1 MTGEA
6 LLEGATDH
14 GGISVSLESTTL
26 TTVTD
31 AEGQFSLEDVT
42 PGTHTVVARRSGY
55 GDVRQSVEVRAGETA
70 SVTLELQR
78 SRTELEGSVDLEGS
92 EDVSGVTVSVVE
104 SGATTT
110 TDAQGLFR
118 FSGLPAGTYTLEFQ
132 KEGYV
137 SAQLTETVEAGDHHF
152 VSVTL
157 LRERGVVTGVLQ
169 LEGSDDPSGV
179 LITLVGA
186 NASTTTDAQGHFRF
200 EGVPTGTYTVL
211 AQRNLYLDAE
221 QTVEVRANQESA
233 VTLTMSLG
241 RGDVSGTVQLSD
253 GASPEGVTL
262 TLVRSGATTTTDA
275 QGRFSFTNL
284 PQGDDT
290 LRAQKEGYA
299 TAEQPVSV
307 RHAAPA
313 TLSFTLT
320 RTQGRVAGV
329 IQLEGASDHSGAT
342 VTMTASG
349 ATATTDAQGRYAFEN
364 VPVGTHALV
373 IQRDLYA
380 QVQRSAVVSAGATAT
395 VSVTLARL
403 RGNLQGN
410 IRLTGAIQHAG
421 TTVTLDEAG
430 LTSTTDAQGRY
441 TFSNVPTGTYTLT
454 ARRNAYTQVQRTVE
468 VRAGVT
474 LSVSFNLEPLYGQ
487 LAGTIQLQGASNH
500 AGITVTLD
508 EAGLTS
514 TTNAQGQYAFNNVTP
529 GTYTLTAR
537 RNFYAQV
544 QRTVE
549 IQVGVTPAV
558 SFTLEHLYG
567 QLAGVIQL
575 EGGGAPGDILVTLTG
590 TSLSATTDAQGQFS
604 FGRIPAGPYTLNAQ
618 KQDFSSVQQAVE
630 VRPDEQTSVD
640 LTLRFARGSI
650 AGTVALDDGA
660 FPSGI
665 TVSVAELG
673 RTLTTDGAGRFT
685 LNDLIPGTYS
695 LEFQRAGYLRHEQA
709 VEVRSEQ
716 STSLSVTLRR
726 ERGTVEG
733 TVRLEGEALHS
744 GATVFL
750 SGLSGQTTTNDQ
762 GRFFFENVPVG
773 TYTVTARR
781 SNYTRAQAQVVV
793 RLNETASA
801 DLSLNRLGAPVFTAP
816 KLAVQRG
823 HLRLEG
829 AHFGQER
836 GDVRISIG
844 GVDVQEYL
852 GWSDTEVVVR
862 VPGHLAPGVHELAMV
877 TGVDW
882 RPTVTASLR
891 VLRQRTLAY
900 DTHWGIGVL
909 PDNTVTVWGSTSSFG
924 FSLIPE
930 DLSDVVS
937 VGTGLLFA
945 VALQADGTVVKWGT
959 MDQAPVPAGLRDVVD
974 ISAYGT
980 LLLALKSDGTVVRI
994 IREGASEAWNVP
1006 EGLQDV
1012 VAVSAGY
1019 HNALVLKADGT
1030 VVIWGGADSGML
1042 DVPEGLNDV
1051 VAISLTDSSALAL
1064 RADGTAAVWGFGA
1077 SYHNLASTPDLSDVV
1092 QIAQG
1097 DRHYMALRS
1106 NGTVIAWGNNEHGQA
1121 APPANLTDAAA
1132 VAGWAWDKSIALRQN
1147 GTLATWGTFQSW
1159 NRPPA
1164 GLVLRVPAR

>member
-1 MTGEA
+1 MRLARPSFFWALLLALSACGPSSTPAPTPDAGTRPDSGTQLGRVTGEA
-6 LLEGATDH
+6 LLEGSTDH
-14 GGISVSLESTTL
+14 AGISVSLERTTL
-26 TTVTD
+26 TTTTNS
-31 AEGQFSLEDVT
+31 EGQFSLEDVT
-42 PGTHTVVARRSGY
+42 PGTHTVVARRSGH
-55 GDVRQSVEVRAGETA
+55 GDVRRTVEVVAGETA

-78 SRTELEGSVDLEGS
+78 AQAELEGSVDLEGS
-92 EDVSGVTVSVVE
+92 EDGSGVTVTVLE

-110 TDAQGLFR
+110 TDARGLFR

-137 SAQLTETVEAGDHHF
+137 SAQQTETVDAEEPLF

-157 LRERGVVTGVLQ
+157 LRERGGVSGVLQ
-169 LEGSDDPSGV
+169 LEGSDEASGV

-200 EGVPTGTYTVL
+200 EGVPTGTYTVR
-211 AQRNLYLDAE
+211 AQRDLYLDAE
-221 QTVEVRANQESA
+221 QPVEVRANQESE
-233 VTLTMSLG
+233 VTLTLSLG

-275 QGRFSFTNL
+275 QGRFSFANL
-284 PQGDDT
+284 PQGEDT

-307 RHAAPA
+307 RTAAPA
-313 TLSFTLT
+313 TVSFTLT
-320 RTQGRVAGV
+320 RTTGRVAGV
-329 IQLEGASDHSGAT
+329 IQLEGATDHSGAT

-403 RGNLQGN
+403 RGSLQGN
-410 IRLTGAIQHAG
+410 IRLTGATQHAG
-421 TTVTLDEAG
+421 TTVTLTEAG
-430 LTSTTDAQGRY
+430 LSSTTDAQGRY

-454 ARRNAYTQVQRTVE
+454 ARRSAYVETQRTVE

-487 LAGTIQLQGASNH
+487 LAG
-500 AGITVTLD
+500 V
-508 EAGLTS
+508 
-514 TTNAQGQYAFNNVTP
+514 
-529 GTYTLTAR
+529 
-537 RNFYAQV
+537 V
-544 QRTVE
+544 Q
-549 IQVGVTPAV
+549 I
-558 SFTLEHLYG
+558 
-567 QLAGVIQL
+567 
-575 EGGGAPGDILVTLTG
+575 EGGGAPEEVLVTLSG
-590 TSLSATTDAQGQFS
+590 TSLRATTNAQGQFS
-604 FGRIPAGPYTLNAQ
+604 FGRIPAGQYTLNAQ
-618 KQDFSSVQQAVE
+618 KQDFVSVQQAVE

-650 AGTVALDDGA
+650 AGALVMDDGA
-660 FPSGI
+660 SPSGV

-685 LNDLIPGTYS
+685 LNDLIPGIYS

-709 VEVRSEQ
+709 VEVRGEQ

-726 ERGTVEG
+726 ERGAVEG

-744 GATVFL
+744 GATVTL
-750 SGLSGQTTTNDQ
+750 SGLSGQTTTNEQ

-781 SNYTRAQAQVVV
+781 SNYTRAQAQVEVQ
-793 RLNETASA
+793 LNETASA
-801 DLSLNRLGAPVFTAP
+801 NLSLNRLGAPAFTAP

-829 AHFGQER
+829 ANFGQER
-836 GDVRISIG
+836 GDVRVSIG

-852 GWSDTEVVVR
+852 AWSDAEVVVR
-862 VPGHLAPGVHELAMV
+862 VPADLSPGVHAVAMV

-882 RPTVTASLR
+882 RPTVTASMR

-900 DTHWGIGVL
+900 DSSWGMGVR
-909 PDNTVTVWGSTSSFG
+909 PDNTVTVWGSTDTYGLSA
-924 FSLIPE
+924 IPAG
-930 DLSDVVS
+930 LSDVVS
-937 VGTGLLFA
+937 VGAGLNFA
-945 VALQADGTVVKWGT
+945 MALKADGTLVKWGT
-959 MDQAPVPAGLRDVVD
+959 LNPVPIPAGLADVVD
-974 ISAYGT
+974 ISASGV
-980 LLLALKSDGTVVRI
+980 LALALKRDGTVVAI
-994 IREGASEAWNVP
+994 SAPEAEQGHVP

-1012 VAVSAGY
+1012 VAVSAGTM
-1019 HNALVLKADGT
+1019 HGLALKADGT
-1030 VVIWGGADSGML
+1030 VVAWGQNVFGVR
-1042 DVPEGLNDV
+1042 DVPAGLTEV
-1051 VAISLTDSSALAL
+1051 VTIALTSNSGLAL
-1064 RADGTAAVWGFGA
+1064 RADGTATVWGFGA
-1077 SYHNLASTPDLSDVV
+1077 SYHGLANTPDLSDVV
-1092 QIAQG
+1092 EIAGG
-1097 DRHYMALRS
+1097 DNHYMALRA
-1106 NGTVIAWGNNEHGQA
+1106 NGTVIAWGDNQHGQA
-1121 APPANLTDAAA
+1121 APPANLTDGAA
-1132 VAGWAWDKSIALRQN
+1132 VAGWGWNKSIALRQN
-1147 GTLATWGTFQSW
+1147 GTLATWGSLSSW
-1159 NRPPA
+1159 DRPPA